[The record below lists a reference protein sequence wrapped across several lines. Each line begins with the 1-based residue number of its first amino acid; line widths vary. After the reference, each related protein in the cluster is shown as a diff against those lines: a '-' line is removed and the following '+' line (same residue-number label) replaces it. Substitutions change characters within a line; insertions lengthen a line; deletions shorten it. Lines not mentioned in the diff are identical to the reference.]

1 MDIKK
6 STNAY
11 RVPHSHKEQPTK
23 NRKDRLLVEGRG
35 RFEADQ
41 YQVTIH
47 DNNSTF
53 NYQPFFSGLAIINSR
68 LKKHADEDDYIENSI
83 HCLAELI
90 GNKHTAMY
98 GFVGKTDSEG
108 VLCLPYTAES
118 IEYVTNGRED
128 FTTWSYRGEMNQL
141 YPPGGY
147 VGYKFLGD
155 RIVTGYFNEYLSVL
169 YKAVRIDEDGFPAV
183 TPKEAMAL
191 AHWWNFV
198 DLDAKV
204 FASKVDPG
212 LADRALLRANSAILQ
227 AKVPEKYSQNF
238 IDNLYDVVYS
248 RDGKVYNRSYKMVK
262 TS

>member
-6 STNAY
+6 STNVY
-11 RVPHSHKEQPTK
+11 RLPGKDKHYPSSNT
-23 NRKDRLLVEGRG
+23 KDRLLVENRG

-53 NYQPFFSGLAIINSR
+53 NYQPFFSGLALINTR

-83 HCLAELI
+83 HCLSELI
-90 GNKHTAMY
+90 GNKHTAYY
-98 GFVGKTDSEG
+98 GFVGMTDEKG
-108 VLCLPYTAES
+108 VLCLPYRAES
-118 IEYVTNGRED
+118 IEYVSNGRED
-128 FTTWSYRGEMNQL
+128 FTTWSYKGEMNQL

-147 VGYKFLGD
+147 VSYKFLGD
-155 RIVTGYFNEYLSVL
+155 RIETNYFNQYVSVL
-169 YKAVRIDEDGFPAV
+169 YKSVRIDEDGFPAI

-204 FASKVDPG
+204 FAQKVNPA
-212 LADRALLRANSAILQ
+212 LADRALLRANTAILQ

-238 IDNLYDVVYS
+238 IDNLYDIVYS
-248 RDGKVYNRSYKMVK
+248 RDGKVYNHSYKMIK
-262 TS
+262 NS